1 MEIPHYMLKNA
12 KTSVIVCTYK
22 YNYVN
27 LRPIMNCKL
36 LHIATL
42 LLILPLAILA
52 QESQTAYDFLRVPQ
66 SAHAAALGGD
76 NISLVEDDP
85 ALVYNNP
92 ALLSSV
98 SDKTLGINFM
108 TYMQG
113 AVIGGASYSRVVND
127 KASWGIMAQYVNYGK
142 MKQTTADNTIIG
154 EFSANDM
161 ALEGVL
167 SYQLAKNLVGGIT
180 AKCIGSFIGDYNS
193 YAVGVDL
200 GLNYY
205 DPDQELSISAVAK
218 NLGGQLKAYDDVYDK
233 MPMDLQIGMT
243 KKFPNMPF
251 RLNAT
256 LVDMT
261 HWDYSL
267 LNHCV
272 FGLDLLLGEQF
283 YVSGG
288 YNCRRAYDMKF
299 NTTEEEKASS
309 HGAGL
314 SLGAGLLLDRFKL
327 NVGWAKYHVSSNSLV
342 FNLAFT
348 L

>member
-1 MEIPHYMLKNA
+1 MIIKNA
-12 KTSVIVCTYK
+12 KTDTIVCTYNNK
-22 YNYVN
+22 CVI
-27 LRPIMNCKL
+27 LQPIMIRKL
-36 LHIATL
+36 LHIAF
-42 LLILPLAILA
+42 ILVAFPVTMFS

-76 NISLVEDDP
+76 NISVVEDDP

-98 SDKTLGINFM
+98 TDKTLGINFM

-113 AVIGGASYSRVVND
+113 AVIGGASYSRAVDD
-127 KASWGIMAQYVNYGK
+127 KLSWGVMAQYVNYGK
-142 MKQTTADNTIIG
+142 MKHTTADNTIIG
-154 EFSANDM
+154 DFSANDL
-161 ALEGVL
+161 ALEGVI
-167 SYQLAKNLVGGIT
+167 SYQLANNLVGGIT

-193 YAVGVDL
+193 MAVGVDL

-205 DPDQELSISAVAK
+205 NPDKELSISAVAK
-218 NLGGQLKAYDDVYDK
+218 NLGGQLKAYDEVYDR
-233 MPMDLQIGMT
+233 MPMDLQVGVS

-256 LVDMT
+256 LVDLN
-261 HWDYSL
+261 HWNYSFV
-267 LNHCV
+267 NHCV
-272 FGLDLLLGEQF
+272 FGVDLLLGEQF

-299 NTTEEEKASS
+299 TTTDEDKASS

-314 SLGAGLLLDRFKL
+314 SLGAGLMLDKFKL
-327 NVGWAKYHVSSNSLV
+327 SVGWAKYHVSSNSLV
-342 FNLAFT
+342 FNLAFA

>member
-1 MEIPHYMLKNA
+1 M
-12 KTSVIVCTYK
+12 T
-22 YNYVN
+22 
-27 LRPIMNCKL
+27 CKF
-36 LHIATL
+36 LHIAFL
-42 LLILPLAILA
+42 LLLLPSALLA
-52 QESQTAYDFLRVPQ
+52 QESQNAYDFLRVPQ

-76 NISLVEDDP
+76 NISVVEDDP
-85 ALVYNNP
+85 ALVFNNP
-92 ALLSSV
+92 ALLASV

-113 AVIGGASYSRVVND
+113 AVIGGASYSRAVNE

-142 MKQTTADNTIIG
+142 MKQTTADNTILG
-154 EFSANDM
+154 EFSANDV
-161 ALEGVL
+161 AIEGVL

-180 AKCIGSFIGDYNS
+180 AKAIGSFIGDYNS
-193 YAVGVDL
+193 MAVGVDL

-205 DPDQELSISAVAK
+205 NPDQDLSISAVAK

-233 MPMDLQIGMT
+233 MPMDLQVGVT

-256 LVDMT
+256 LVDLN
-261 HWDYSL
+261 HWDYSFV
-267 LNHCV
+267 NHCV
-272 FGLDLLLGEQF
+272 FGVDLLLGDQF

-299 NTTEEEKASS
+299 STTKEEKASS

-314 SLGAGLLLDRFKL
+314 SLGAGLMLERFKL

-342 FNLAFT
+342 FNMAFA

>member
-1 MEIPHYMLKNA
+1 MTQKI
-12 KTSVIVCTYK
+12 
-22 YNYVN
+22 
-27 LRPIMNCKL
+27 
-36 LHIATL
+36 LHIAIL
-42 LLILPLAILA
+42 LLLLPTVMKA
-52 QESQTAYDFLRVPQ
+52 QESQTAYNFLRIPQ

-85 ALVYNNP
+85 ALAFNNP

-98 SDKTLGINFM
+98 SDKTLGLNFM

-113 AVIGGASYSRVVND
+113 AVIGGASYTRIANE
-127 KASWGIMAQYVNYGK
+127 KTSWAVMAQYVNYGK
-142 MKQTTADNTIIG
+142 MKQTTADNIQTG
-154 EFSANDM
+154 DFSANDL

-167 SYQLAKNLVGGIT
+167 SYQLARNLVGGIT
-180 AKCIGSFIGDYNS
+180 AKYIGSFIGDYNS
-193 YAVGVDL
+193 MAVGVDL

-218 NLGGQLKAYDDVYDK
+218 NLGGQLKAYDDVYEK
-233 MPMDLQIGMT
+233 MPVDVQVGVT

-256 LVDMT
+256 LVDLN
-261 HWDYSL
+261 HWNYSL
-267 LNHCV
+267 ANHCV
-272 FGLDLLLGEQF
+272 LGVDLLLGDQF

-288 YNCRRAYDMKF
+288 YNCRRAYDMKITS
-299 NTTEEEKASS
+299 NDEEKASS

-314 SLGAGLLLDRFKL
+314 SLGAGLMLERFKL

-342 FNLAFT
+342 FNLTFA